1 ELNHPMTSGGSAERF
16 PRVEPATRC
25 SRQGTTMCSKHE
37 FHLLARFRAV
47 CAVLVL
53 TIFAFKLPEL
63 RGQSAPLA
71 VSTTSTTNGLALSW
85 PAAGTNPVYTV
96 QTCGDL
102 SVAAW
107 RNATMRYRWPWPL
120 TNWTDAPLTLRAP
133 RFYRLIAETSAPPQR
148 GKLLTNSSP

>member
-1 ELNHPMTSGGSAERF
+1 
-16 PRVEPATRC
+16 
-25 SRQGTTMCSKHE
+25 
-37 FHLLARFRAV
+37 
-47 CAVLVL
+47 L

-148 GKLLTNSSP
+148 GKLLTNSSPARLSTNVLRSILVNWDLSSFVTPIYAVRTQRFSYETVDPFGLPI